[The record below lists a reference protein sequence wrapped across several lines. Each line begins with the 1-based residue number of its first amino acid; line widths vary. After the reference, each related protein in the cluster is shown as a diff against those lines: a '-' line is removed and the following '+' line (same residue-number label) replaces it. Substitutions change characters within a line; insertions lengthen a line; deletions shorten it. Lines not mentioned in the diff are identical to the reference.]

1 MAGGE
6 FSWRTDIDYLRAFL
20 KERRDSQPCAQ
31 CPKHSPGDE
40 GDNQAR

>member
-20 KERRDSQPCAQ
+20 QERRDSQPCAQ
-31 CPKHSPGDE
+31 CTKHPPGDE